1 MAIWVSSPC
10 TGTDWKPG
18 GGPTQFR
25 GDQRSSGGGKSK
37 RSGAQFFARPLCS
50 SGTYGYGAN
59 AGTAHRRPRSHG
71 RWCGASFFK
80 EILKALLHSAGAG
93 YGHRSPN
100 PNGASARGGLEKRRA
115 YPLPVAKPGVCHNLT
130 RGMAGGFTAI
140 QRLEFY
146 SHSYQQLNIVLK
158 HRSGSHCYRVS

>member
-1 MAIWVSSPC
+1 MDEPRACAWFWPFCSTIMPDVY
-10 TGTDWKPG
+10 WKPG

-115 YPLPVAKPGVCHNLT
+115 CPLPVAKPGVCHNLT
-130 RGMAGGFTAI
+130 RGMAGGFTEI
-140 QRLEFY
+140 
-146 SHSYQQLNIVLK
+146 
-158 HRSGSHCYRVS
+158 

>member
-1 MAIWVSSPC
+1 MGWYSTLIRVSY
-10 TGTDWKPG
+10 WKPG

-80 EILKALLHSAGAG
+80 EILKAPLHSAGAG

-115 YPLPVAKPGVCHNLT
+115 CPLAKPGVCCSLT
-130 RGMAGGFTAI
+130 RGMAGGFTAT

-158 HRSGSHCYRVS
+158 M

>member
-1 MAIWVSSPC
+1 V
-10 TGTDWKPG
+10 
-18 GGPTQFR
+18 
-25 GDQRSSGGGKSK
+25 GKASAAARK
-37 RSGAQFFARPLCS
+37 FFARPLCS
-50 SGTYGYGAN
+50 LGTCGYGAN
-59 AGTAHRRPRSHG
+59 AGTAHRHPCSHG

-80 EILKALLHSAGAG
+80 EILKALLHSACAG
-93 YGHRSPN
+93 YGHWSPN

-115 YPLPVAKPGVCHNLT
+115 CPLPVAKPGVCQNLT

-158 HRSGSHCYRVS
+158 HRLGSHCYRVS

>member
-1 MAIWVSSPC
+1 VGKASAAARNFLRVPSVPREPMAMALTQAPR
-10 TGTDWKPG
+10 TGALVPM
-18 GGPTQFR
+18 
-25 GDQRSSGGGKSK
+25 
-37 RSGAQFFARPLCS
+37 GAVQQ
-50 SGTYGYGAN
+50 
-59 AGTAHRRPRSHG
+59 
-71 RWCGASFFK
+71 
-80 EILKALLHSAGAG
+80 EILKALLHSACAG